1 MTELHSN
8 DIIHITSSREELN
21 GHALIRSITESEI
34 TLQIPPNHEYTLTIK
49 DGNIL
54 EIDKIVVVYISD
66 QKRYGY
72 AEQRGFVKDVT
83 ICITF
88 VDDSDVCGIITDTEE
103 DMIEVDTDQGKLY
116 IDFKYVE
123 AFPEGIKDIYIDSKI
138 VIEEDEEYVL
148 LPENM
153 ARYTLEKQL
162 NDLMDKLMSKTQKTS
177 PHIRQVNKI
186 VQRFK
191 ELMMLFSN
199 NREPLYPKKQEPYPH
214 VKWIVPVILNK
225 RIVYNDVYEMSE
237 MLHKQ
242 DSVASKSF
250 YELYKILLNDI
261 PFINEREGVDVTT
274 TGLTLIKQDNVV
286 EGKIKDD
293 ETATIVKKQWIPQV
307 VTKTYG
313 TSEKI
318 KIDSYVAFSDYIPYT
333 RGFMPSTPLIE
344 KIKYDNIIP
353 NNSHTFH
360 TSVATCRTGL
370 REIISTFPAF
380 YSVHECIQLLEPYFI
395 YKKDLTIKDIEI
407 IQVFL
412 NKHLHEYHYS
422 VSFPAYHKL
431 NNHNENNELYK
442 LKDSSNE
449 EQCVAMLSQDYGKLK
464 VALLREKIKLDY
476 SSTLD
481 DMKMEP
487 KQSSAPP
494 IVKEYKTL
502 QELKM
507 DNVKAAYYDSSMDTT
522 NYEELKPN
530 TTPKSMMQY
539 LIFEK
544 KMSPEQAKMYTP
556 GFLHGQRI
564 VVNGEYAKLGNQ
576 YYKRINHEWVLDET
590 CYGPYPCTSNEP
602 NCTDDCV
609 DVTFR
614 LKENLK
620 FMINEY
626 KINTYSSQ
634 ISLKEEI
641 DALKTK
647 LTSQLAAIQHI
658 NQEIFLKYNN
668 KKLAL
673 YSSSSIVTKSP
684 NEPLFLYILQKPHCE
699 KKYKELLSF
708 INLHTRIA
716 TMGEDKNWFYCLIT
730 NVKLVPVEYKQLAIL
745 YDISIKDYNDYID
758 ILITQDKITLDDDV
772 NYIFKHSG
780 YPIGPKKFATTFD
793 DQVRSEVFDPEIIF
807 SLPRPTHS
815 DTPIIFKL
823 LNDISNAIEDSQI
836 PKYFNFIAHD
846 MEKDPS
852 NYTLLTIAYV
862 ITLSQLNQE
871 TILDKLRRLKLK
883 IDISELKRVVEY
895 VNSRYM
901 VQQIIRSKVKRE
913 GGLKKRMIWD
923 TFLPPLNVIYLEK
936 TAFNPNVASMNIMYL
951 NHEYVTKQEALPGNT
966 CEYKHNKQIST
977 IVSQFKPHSY
987 KVYEKNIPFHF
998 VPPYIDCSGKL
1009 SHPVQEEIDKYI
1021 FVHVESI
1028 HKTLVVPFI
1037 PDMNVLHIKQYIF
1050 NEENIPVQ
1058 QQTLLFEDKEA
1069 ADHDV
1074 ALWTTFTLKIKLPS
1088 YESKLQSLL
1097 DEFNQTN
1104 VDLKTLYQSTTPIH
1118 YIKSFILLILQTI
1131 PSLILHPVMDALE
1144 LPPSV
1149 VPLISRQHYGD
1160 LHLFYKEELFYKI
1173 ITIYKDLDVEKV
1185 TYFDKLVILKR
1196 VSEPHDKDTI
1206 YEMYFYMLTILKL
1219 YLNDE
1224 KSADFVQLLVD
1235 TYIKIRDTIFLD
1247 NERIKKITLTYKVI
1261 ESEDRNKKLND
1272 LSTENKSLAII
1283 FTQKNLD
1290 KESRIGREQGYS
1302 TEGYNLARTL
1312 RDVYSDRTEDAPDL
1326 GSDGNGNND

>member
-34 TLQIPPNHEYTLTIK
+34 TLQIPPNHEYTLSIK

-54 EIDKIVVVYISD
+54 GVDKVVVVYMST

-72 AEQRGFVKDVT
+72 AEQRGFVKDTT

-88 VDDSDVCGIITDTEE
+88 DDDIEVCGVITETEE

-116 IDFKYVE
+116 IDFKYTE
-123 AFPEGIKDIYIDSKI
+123 AFPDGIKDINIDSKVVI
-138 VIEEDEEYVL
+138 VEDEEYVL

-177 PHIRQVNKI
+177 YQIRQVNKI
-186 VQRFK
+186 VQRYK
-191 ELMMLFSN
+191 ELILMFSD
-199 NREPLYPKKQEPYPH
+199 NREPIYPKKHLPYPH

-225 RIVYNDVYEMSE
+225 RIVYADIDEMSE

-242 DSVASKSF
+242 DHVASRSF
-250 YELYKILLNDI
+250 YELYKVLLSDI
-261 PFINEREGVDVTT
+261 PFVNEREGTDVTT
-274 TGLTLIKQDNVV
+274 TTLTLIKQDNVV

-293 ETATIVKKQWIPQV
+293 ETATIVEKNWIPQV
-307 VTKTYG
+307 VTKSYG
-313 TSEKI
+313 IVEKI
-318 KIDSYVAFSDYIPYT
+318 KIDSYISFSDYIPYT

-344 KIKYDNIIP
+344 KIKYDGIIP
-353 NNSHTFH
+353 NNSHEFY
-360 TSVATCRTGL
+360 TSAACRKSL
-370 REIISTFPAF
+370 RNIVSTFPAF
-380 YSVHECIQLLEPYFI
+380 YSVYECVQLLEPYFI
-395 YKKDLTIKDIEI
+395 YQQDLTIKDLEI
-407 IQVFL
+407 IQSFL
-412 NKHLHEYHYS
+412 KKHIHEYHYS
-422 VSFPAYHKL
+422 VSFPDYHKP
-431 NNHNENNELYK
+431 NNFAKNNEVYK
-442 LKDSSNE
+442 FNHLSDE
-449 EQCVAMLSQDYGKLK
+449 EQCVAMLSQDFGKLK

-481 DMKMEP
+481 DVKLKP
-487 KQSSAPP
+487 KQSSTPP

-507 DNVKAAYYDSSMDTT
+507 DNIKAAYYDPSMDTT
-522 NYEELKPN
+522 NYDELKSY
-530 TTPKSMMQY
+530 TTPKSMMQF

-544 KMSPEQAKMYTP
+544 KMSPEEAKMYTP
-556 GFLHGQRI
+556 GFLHGQRV
-564 VVNGEYAKLGNQ
+564 VVNGEYGKLGNQ
-576 YYKRINHEWVLDET
+576 YYKRINHEWVLDES

-602 NCTDDCV
+602 ECKDDCV
-609 DVTFR
+609 DITFR

-634 ISLKEEI
+634 LLLKEEL
-641 DALKTK
+641 DALKAK
-647 LTSQLAAIQHI
+647 LTTQLAAIQHI
-658 NQEIFLKYNN
+658 NQELFLKYNN

-673 YSSSSIVTKSP
+673 YSSSSIITKSP

-699 KKYKELLSF
+699 KKYKELLAF

-745 YDISIKDYNDYID
+745 YDISIKEYNDYID

-780 YPIGPKKFATTFD
+780 YPIGPKQFTTTFD
-793 DQVRSEVFDPEIIF
+793 DQVRSEVFNPEIIF
-807 SLPRPTHS
+807 SLPRPSHS
-815 DTPIIFKL
+815 DTPIIFKI
-823 LNDISNAIEDSQI
+823 LNDISNTIEDSQL

-852 NYTLLTIAYV
+852 NYVLLCIAYV

-871 TILDKLRRLKLK
+871 TILDKIKRLKFK
-883 IDISELKRVVEY
+883 IDTTELKRVIEY

-913 GGLKKRMIWD
+913 GGLKKSMIWD
-923 TFLPPLNVIYLEK
+923 TFLPPLHVVYLEK
-936 TAFNPNVASMNIMYL
+936 TAFNPNVAAMNIMYL
-951 NHEYVTKQEALPGNT
+951 NHESVTKQEALPGNT
-966 CEYKHNKQIST
+966 CEYKHNKQIS
-977 IVSQFKPHSY
+977 ILVSQFTPFSY
-987 KVYEKNIPFHF
+987 KVYNKNIPFHF

-1009 SHPVQEEIDKYI
+1009 SYPIQEEIDKYI
-1021 FVHVESI
+1021 FVYVENI
-1028 HKTLVVPFI
+1028 HKTLIIPFS
-1037 PDMNVLHIKQYIF
+1037 PDMNVMHIKQYIF
-1050 NEENIPVQ
+1050 NEENIPLQ
-1058 QQTLLFEDKEA
+1058 HQTLLFEDKEA
-1069 ADHDV
+1069 TDDNV

-1088 YESKLQSLL
+1088 YESKLQLLL

-1104 VDLKTLYQSTTPIH
+1104 VDLKTLYMSTTPIH

-1131 PSLILHPVMDALE
+1131 PSLVLHPVMDRLE
-1144 LPPSV
+1144 LPPTII
-1149 VPLISRQHYGD
+1149 PLISRQHHND
-1160 LHLFYKEELFYKI
+1160 LHLFYKEGIFYKI
-1173 ITIYKDLDVEKV
+1173 ITSYRDLNVEKLN
-1185 TYFDKLVILKR
+1185 YFDKSDILKR

-1219 YLNDE
+1219 YLNDD
-1224 KSADFVQLLVD
+1224 KSAEFVQLLVD
-1235 TYIKIRDTIFLD
+1235 TYIKTRDIIFLD

-1261 ESEDRNKKLND
+1261 ESDDRNKKLNE
-1272 LSTENKSLAII
+1272 LSPENKSLAII
-1283 FTQKNLD
+1283 FTQKNID

-1302 TEGYNLARTL
+1302 TEGYRLARTL